1 MEMQVNTFAGKRG
14 EVMFKVQFIQSN
26 GQVDVKSLNYKTYL
40 SLLTKS
46 VHQNEYIQLGEVP
59 TGYKEAAYADRDTY
73 KIFLCAPAQKRLMVY
88 QGGHYWIPFPGCLF
102 FLEVKKGA
110 VCHKYVYCYA
120 DEEIKDES
128 RLFRYPFGNV
138 SSNGSICMGNILT
151 KRLSFEK
158 ADEFM
163 DLFFS
168 GVTNNDYY
176 DKSNILPGY
185 SLSKMINMLEKKKE
199 FPKRWLVET
208 GQTYAA
214 LKKVKL

>member
-1 MEMQVNTFAGKRG
+1 M
-14 EVMFKVQFIQSN
+14 
-26 GQVDVKSLNYKTYL
+26 
-40 SLLTKS
+40 
-46 VHQNEYIQLGEVP
+46 
-59 TGYKEAAYADRDTY
+59 
-73 KIFLCAPAQKRLMVY
+73 
-88 QGGHYWIPFPGCLF
+88 
-102 FLEVKKGA
+102 
-110 VCHKYVYCYA
+110 
-120 DEEIKDES
+120 
-128 RLFRYPFGNV
+128 FRYPFGNV

-151 KRLSFEK
+151 KKLSFEK

-163 DLFFS
+163 ELFFS

-214 LKKVKL
+214 LKKEKL